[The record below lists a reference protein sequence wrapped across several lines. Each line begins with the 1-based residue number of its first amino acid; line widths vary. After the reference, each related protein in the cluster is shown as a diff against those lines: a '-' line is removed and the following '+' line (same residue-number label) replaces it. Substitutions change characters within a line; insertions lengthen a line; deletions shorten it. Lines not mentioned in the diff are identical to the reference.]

1 MGSSLAVP
9 IWITSGTSHGLN
21 MNETTFKKWNRYFYL
36 WWGKLDLKSS
46 QYSLW
51 FFGGLGPVW
60 YQGRLVIFSYFQ
72 CWYTHT
78 HSSERAVITCGL
90 YYYWE
95 LVITGADS
103 ECSANQS
110 LGQRLGHLVLKPS
123 TDRTWAV
130 IQRLIWIVAIT
141 YINVIN
147 FHNNPL

>member
-9 IWITSGTSHGLN
+9 IWITAGFSHGLN
-21 MNETTFKKWNRYFYL
+21 MNETTFKKFIDIFIYGGGNKIWKAVSIPYCFM
-36 WWGKLDLKSS
+36 
-46 QYSLW
+46 W
-51 FFGGLGPVW
+51 FRSCLIPGTVGDFQLLPVL
-60 YQGRLVIFSYFQ
+60 R
-72 CWYTHT
+72 HT
-78 HSSERAVITCGL
+78 HSSERAAITCGL

-110 LGQRLGHLVLKPS
+110 PGQRLGHLVLKPS

>member
-9 IWITSGTSHGLN
+9 IWITAGTSHGLN
-21 MNETTFKKWNRYFYL
+21 MNETTFKKFIDIFIYRGEIWFEKQSVFL
-36 WWGKLDLKSS
+36 MVSGWFMSS
-46 QYSLW
+46 LIPETVCDFQL
-51 FFGGLGPVW
+51 LPV
-60 YQGRLVIFSYFQ
+60 LI
-72 CWYTHT
+72 HT
-78 HSSERAVITCGL
+78 HSSERAAITCGL

-110 LGQRLGHLVLKPS
+110 LGQPLGHLVLKPS